1 MAKNKSVFGIYLTR
15 NEVDSAVSA
24 LRDAGLSRSDISVV
38 LPESPSS
45 QELVT
50 DKRTKAPEGAA
61 VGVGSGAAA
70 GGALGWLVGVGAPAI
85 PGGGPRIGAGPV
97 FAMPAGFECVGAY

>member
-38 LPESPSS
+38 LPGKPK
-45 QELVT
+45 L
-50 DKRTKAPEGAA
+50 P
-61 VGVGSGAAA
+61 GVGN
-70 GGALGWLVGVGAPAI
+70 
-85 PGGGPRIGAGPV
+85 R
-97 FAMPAGFECVGAY
+97 